1 MIQFQILWTNILRIV
16 HQTVQR
22 ITKEIFG
29 VKGLRESELK
39 EARECFLG
47 KKTQEY
53 DWIVINSFNDFVEIT
68 PGTFFIKLCKKNE
81 TVATSYMQTPLLYE
95 NSVHL
100 TL

>member
-16 HQTVQR
+16 RQTVQR

-29 VKGLRESELK
+29 GKGLRESELK

-53 DWIVINSFNDFVEIT
+53 NWFVINSLDDFVEIT
-68 PGTFFIKLCKKNE
+68 HRTFFIKLYEKNE
-81 TVATSYMQTPLLYE
+81 TVVASYMQTPLLYE

>member
-29 VKGLRESELK
+29 GKGLRESELK

-53 DWIVINSFNDFVEIT
+53 NWFVINSFDDFVEIT
-68 PGTFFIKLCKKNE
+68 HRTFFIKLYKKNE
-81 TVATSYMQTPLLYE
+81 TVVASYMQTPLLYE